1 MFDSLQFL
9 PRSKLGRELE
19 IKQKDLSV
27 VRRAEDKSLEQLAG
41 GSGDLVRKKTIKVV
55 VRKMCII
62 SYMACSFGW
71 VVKLTN

>member
-41 GSGDLVRKKTIKVV
+41 GAGDLVRKKNDQSRCQENVHY
-55 VRKMCII
+55 II
-62 SYMACSFGW
+62 YGLLVWLGS
-71 VVKLTN
+71 